1 MLKVSKDIPLENLV
15 SRQMKFWESVGKTK
29 EKSDTPQVWPCI
41 TISREI
47 GSQGAKLAML
57 LAERLG
63 WQVFDK
69 EIVDYIANHA
79 KVRKNIVEL
88 FDGKGLQATCRI
100 GSASKDAL
108 TADILDMS
116 EQLRNTPLIHVALAP
131 MKKDF
136 DDTLVRLA
144 ELGVARVMPLV
155 MRYGEV
161 DPLRKGNDKFAE
173 RMHKLAVRAAKQ
185 SGLNHLLEVST
196 PIPVDALDGAVI
208 VCDPDAGH
216 SLYKLPLPSETDEIV
231 LLVGPEGGFAEGEHA
246 TFENK
251 GWQRAFL
258 AGGVLRAG
266 TAALAAASLIANR
279 IRN

>member
-88 FDGKGLQATCRI
+88 FDGKARNEFNSWLVT
-100 GSASKDAL
+100 
-108 TADILDMS
+108 ILDS
-116 EQLRNTPLIHVALAP
+116 
-131 MKKDF
+131 
-136 DDTLVRLA
+136 
-144 ELGVARVMPLV
+144 
-155 MRYGEV
+155 
-161 DPLRKGNDKFAE
+161 
-173 RMHKLAVRAAKQ
+173 
-185 SGLNHLLEVST
+185 
-196 PIPVDALDGAVI
+196 
-208 VCDPDAGH
+208 H
-216 SLYKLPLPSETDEIV
+216 SLSSDRFFKHLVTTIMSIGQHGRAIILGRGANFILPDNKALKLRVVAPLHQRIDFIQSEMGIDAAHAESVIKKMQNERNAFVKRYFGPS
-231 LLVGPEGGFAEGEHA
+231 LMP
-246 TFENK
+246 
-251 GWQRAFL
+251 
-258 AGGVLRAG
+258 
-266 TAALAAASLIANR
+266 R
-279 IRN
+279 ITTILYSIWEKWI